1 MPPLSITT
9 VVAASLSLSVIAQQA
24 VHAQGV
30 LVGCR
35 LGATL
40 QCVPGLTMTPQQQI
54 NVLKQ
59 EITTDKMVE
68 GMIVQTIQGLERFEL
83 RGDAKVGS
91 LLQTTL
97 EFNPDDFAEVQ
108 VHWYKRNPGDV
119 NWSLV
124 GEVDARE
131 YKLTQQ
137 DIDASVMAVVALK
150 PYNKA
155 IVRHNSNIIGPIV
168 SQ

>member
-1 MPPLSITT
+1 MPQLSFTT

-24 VHAQGV
+24 IHAQGV

-59 EITTDKMVE
+59 DITPDKMVE
-68 GMIVQTIQGLERFEL
+68 GMIVQTIQGRERFEL

-97 EFNPDDFAEVQ
+97 EFNPDEFAEVQ
-108 VHWYKRNPGDV
+108 VHWYRQNKGDV

-124 GEVDARE
+124 GEVDARA
-131 YKLTQQ
+131 YKLTPQ
-137 DIDASVMAVVALK
+137 DLDTSVMAVIALK

-155 IVRHNSNIIGPIV
+155 VIRHNSNVIGPILG
-168 SQ
+168 Q